1 MLQLAW
7 ISLHVIGMA
16 LGDNTNRSLC
26 ENCSRP
32 ASGPPSLTGSTV
44 PSYFGDLSFDRLLLY
59 LPIVRQEES
68 ISPQE
73 MYDTIRTVAFPVA
86 RRRIQRYHASLEL
99 DTQSYPMN
107 VMLFFLKGE
116 DRRIQCEMW
125 LSEDEGE
132 PFEPGY
138 TLDLCLPAAAS
149 VAEGAQTENI
159 TEPRPDPNLFAY
171 RVPLRF
177 ELRNDPWKA
186 IKYYLW
192 GASAIQTHGQREKLA
207 TFVIR
212 TTPETFPHILIPFKE
227 DGYLLNCTE
236 WLQYHSQY
244 DVNRKVRN
252 ISFYENTF

>member
-7 ISLHVIGMA
+7 TLMHVIGIV
-16 LGDNTNRSLC
+16 LGENTARNLC

-59 LPIVRQEES
+59 LPIIRQQENT
-68 ISPQE
+68 SPQE
-73 MYDTIRTVAFPVA
+73 MYDAIRTVAFPAA

-107 VMLFFLKGE
+107 VLLFFLKGE

-138 TLDLCLPAAAS
+138 TLDLCLPPNAN
-149 VAEGAQTENI
+149 VPEGTGNTDEL
-159 TEPRPDPNLFAY
+159 RPDPNLYAY

-186 IKYYLW
+186 IKYYFW
-192 GASAIQTHGQREKLA
+192 GASAIQTHGQREKMA

-212 TTPETFPHILIPFKE
+212 TGPETFPHILIPFKE
-227 DGYLLNCTE
+227 DGYVLNCTE
-236 WLQYHSQY
+236 WRQYLSQY